1 MASPNI
7 DPVSVI
13 NPWPSCI
20 CRQVLS
26 VYKERGWVF
35 IEEHLHDVL
44 GKQSREAGDL
54 SASIHHFTAM
64 LPCTHSPESWQ
75 AIYLR
80 QFLDVV
86 EQDSLQRVRH
96 SIWGL
101 SLSRVGK
108 YPPLGFENL
117 NFICSSYSHSMHLP
131 LLMS

>member
-1 MASPNI
+1 MSRAVHHP
-7 DPVSVI
+7 DYR
-13 NPWPSCI
+13 PWFRYQPRPSCI

-75 AIYLR
+75 AFYLR

-86 EQDSLQRVRH
+86 EQDSVQRVRH
-96 SIWGL
+96 SIWGS
-101 SLSRVGK
+101 SLFRVGIK
-108 YPPLGFENL
+108 PPLE
-117 NFICSSYSHSMHLP
+117 I
-131 LLMS
+131 